1 MKNKQDIEFGGL
13 YLINFDPSVGREYR
27 GKRPAVIIEVNSQIK
42 KTNLIT
48 VLPLTSNLNNKIID
62 DVLIRADGKNRLRS
76 DSIIKVYNII
86 SFDYS
91 RFIKKIGIIDTRTMG
106 RIKKYLKKHF
116 DLWKWYLNSSKL
128 RLGGFF

>member
-116 DLWKWYLNSSKL
+116 DL
-128 RLGGFF
+128 